1 MSQHR
6 YFLVHKPFN
15 MVSQF
20 ISSHEVPLLDSLD
33 FEFPEGTHAIG
44 RLDKNSEGLLL
55 LTTNSKVT
63 RLLFHG
69 KEPHTRKYLV
79 QVNNKIS
86 DENLAKLSTG
96 IAISATDGNH
106 YITQP
111 CVVERIE
118 KPDYIQHLSSIILHQ
133 NVTNSW
139 ITITLT
145 EGKYHQVRKMIKA
158 VKHKCLRLIRIAIE
172 DITLDTLKTGE
183 VKEVSEK
190 YFFEKL
196 KL

>member
-1 MSQHR
+1 MDRHR

-20 ISSHEVPLLDSLD
+20 ISSDDVPLLGSLD
-33 FEFPEGTHAIG
+33 FNFPDGTHAIG

-69 KEPHTRKYLV
+69 KEPHTRKYLI
-79 QVNNKIS
+79 QVNKTVSDDNIS
-86 DENLAKLSTG
+86 RLANG
-96 IAISATDGNH
+96 IGISAPDGQL
-106 YITQP
+106 YLTQP
-111 CVVERIE
+111 CTVERVE
-118 KPDYIQHLSSIILHQ
+118 KPAYIQQLSSIVLHQ

-158 VKHKCLRLIRIAIE
+158 INHKCLRLIRIAIE
-172 DITLDTLKTGE
+172 DITLDDIKMGE
-183 VKEVSEK
+183 VKEVDEA
-190 YFFEKL
+190 YFFSKL

>member
-1 MSQHR
+1 MINHR

-20 ISSHEVPLLDSLD
+20 ISSHEVPLLGDLD
-33 FEFPEGTHAIG
+33 FDFPEGTHAIG

-69 KEPHTRKYLV
+69 EEPHTRKYLV
-79 QVNNKIS
+79 QMNKSIS
-86 DENLAKLSTG
+86 DENINRLTNG
-96 IAISATDGNH
+96 IAISAPDGNL
-106 YITQP
+106 YVTQP
-111 CVVERIE
+111 CIVERVE

-158 VKHKCLRLIRIAIE
+158 IKHKCLRLIRIGIE
-172 DITLDTLKTGE
+172 DIRLDDIKMGE
-183 VKEVSEK
+183 VKEVDEA
-190 YFFEKL
+190 FFFSQL